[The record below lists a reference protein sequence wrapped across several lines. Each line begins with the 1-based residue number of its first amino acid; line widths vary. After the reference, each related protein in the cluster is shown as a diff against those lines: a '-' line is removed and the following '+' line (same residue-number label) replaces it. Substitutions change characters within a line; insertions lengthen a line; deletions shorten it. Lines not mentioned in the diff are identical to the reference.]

1 MIQEIVTLIESV
13 SVKALGPKV
22 SSFEDKYCHGSGIT
36 KGVRIHKSVGNH
48 GGCDW
53 AALILLSS

>member
-48 GGCDW
+48 GGCD
-53 AALILLSS
+53 